1 MSKNMY
7 YSLMFDGNNVWLY
20 PKQLQLQSFLM
31 LYFAIR
37 ISVLHHCFLLE
48 NRFLHNRLYSF
59 IHSVLDLRIQKYSPF
74 WNIGLVC
81 VCADK
86 CVYACLCLCVHIYF
100 VYVCICGFV
109 HNVSINDAYYEEII
123 LNNCT

>member
-48 NRFLHNRLYSF
+48 NRFYIIDYIPLFTHSFRLKDTEVLSF
-59 IHSVLDLRIQKYSPF
+59 L
-74 WNIGLVC
+74 
-81 VCADK
+81 
-86 CVYACLCLCVHIYF
+86 
-100 VYVCICGFV
+100 
-109 HNVSINDAYYEEII
+109 
-123 LNNCT
+123 